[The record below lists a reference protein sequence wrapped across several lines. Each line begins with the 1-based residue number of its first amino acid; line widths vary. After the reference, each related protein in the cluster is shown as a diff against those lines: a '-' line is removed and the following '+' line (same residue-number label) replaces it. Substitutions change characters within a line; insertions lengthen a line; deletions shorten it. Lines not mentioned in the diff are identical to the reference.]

1 MSKEPKQKAAPKA
14 SLKNKVGEKREAP
27 KAGSLKATSK
37 TTKAKKK
44 SSNVKNKPA
53 TLMLDFSDN
62 SLLAD
67 LYGEHN
73 IHLAR
78 LEQKLSVE
86 LVPKGN
92 YINVKGKTGGC
103 EAVSIILGQMYSRLE
118 AGQVIT
124 MEDVDGFIR
133 MVDIFDP
140 PLVSEAIATAPNLS
154 QPNLSTSAIRTRK
167 TVIQPRSVNQGKY
180 MDALHHE
187 NMVFGLGP
195 AGTGKTFLAVAMAV
209 SFLLEGK
216 VDRIILSRPAVE
228 AGEKL
233 GFLPGDMKDKVDPYL
248 RPLYDAL
255 HHMMSAEQAEKRI
268 ETGDIE
274 VAPLAFMR
282 GRTLSN
288 AFVILDEAQNTTAMQ
303 MKMFLTRFGEN
314 CHMVICGDPSQVDL
328 PRGEVSGLRDAVNIL
343 SHIEDIAFIKFDADD
358 VVRHQLVGKIV
369 KAYDR
374 QS

>member
-1 MSKEPKQKAAPKA
+1 MTKELKKSASRKAVQK
-14 SLKNKVGEKREAP
+14 SR
-27 KAGSLKATSK
+27 
-37 TTKAKKK
+37 AKKK
-44 SSNVKNKPA
+44 RSNLPNVKDKP
-53 TLMLDFSDN
+53 TEIILDFADN
-62 SLLAD
+62 SLLPA

-78 LEQKLSVE
+78 LEQKLSAE
-86 LVPKGN
+86 LIPKGN
-92 YINVKGKTGGC
+92 YIYVKGTAGAC
-103 EAVSIILGQMYSRLE
+103 EAASIILGQIYSRLE
-118 AGQVIT
+118 NGQPIT
-124 MEDVDGFIR
+124 MDDVDGFIR
-133 MVDIFDP
+133 MVDIFDA
-140 PLVSEAIATAPNLS
+140 PLKVKNLKAQMPEGLAS
-154 QPNLSTSAIRTRK
+154 SAIRTRK
-167 TVIQPRSVNQGKY
+167 TIIQPRSVNQGKY
-180 MDALHHE
+180 MDALRHE
-187 NMVFGLGP
+187 NMIFGLGP

-233 GFLPGDMKDKVDPYL
+233 GFLPGDMKEKVDPYL

-255 HHMMSAEQAEKRI
+255 NHMMSEEQAEKRI
-268 ETGDIE
+268 ESGDIE

-328 PRGEVSGLRDAVNIL
+328 PSGAISGLNDAANIL
-343 SHIEDIAFIKFDADD
+343 KNIKEIAFIEFDADD

-369 KAYDR
+369 KAYD
-374 QS
+374 QQN